1 MKRIICLAVFLGCML
16 SVLSVSAAQNVV
28 SLHKGYELLTKAS
41 EGYPD
46 SEEEKLT
53 NGRYGTPVAAGNA
66 SYYYRN
72 GEFVGFHRDD
82 ANADGN
88 FVILLDL
95 AESLEDLADFEIG
108 YLNETDVGIFAPVK
122 VTFYISDTRDGDFA
136 FVGERAISESTA
148 SGQQKAGVATVTP
161 ETPVS
166 GRYVMCIITPRGT
179 YREEDG
185 GTEKT
190 AAWTFIDEVTVLQGK
205 NPLSEPEENAGES
218 AGESGNDRGGSADA
232 SGAVGTA
239 GGASP
244 SAESRSPSAGDKG
257 LVLAAILGG
266 SALAAIALIG
276 RRRT

>member
-1 MKRIICLAVFLGCML
+1 MKRSICIAVFLGCML

-46 SEEEKLT
+46 EGDAQLT
-53 NGRYGTPVAAGNA
+53 NGKYGTPVANGDT

-72 GEFVGFHRDD
+72 GEFVGFNRSD
-82 ANADGN
+82 ANGDGN

-95 AESLEDLADFEIG
+95 AEPYDDLADFEIG

-122 VTFYISDTRDGDFA
+122 VAFYISDTRDGDFA
-136 FVGERAISESTA
+136 FVGERTLSESTA
-148 SGQQKAGVATVTP
+148 AGQHKAGVATVTP

-166 GRYVMCIITPRGT
+166 GRYVMCVITPRGT
-179 YREEDG
+179 YEESG
-185 GTEKT
+185 AEKT
-190 AAWTFIDEVTVLQGK
+190 ATWTFIDELTVLQGK
-205 NPLSEPEENAGES
+205 NPLSEPGES
-218 AGESGNDRGGSADA
+218 TGESVDDSGSL
-232 SGAVGTA
+232 SGSESAPPVGTRA
-239 GGASP
+239 
-244 SAESRSPSAGDKG
+244 PSAGDKG
-257 LVLAAILGG
+257 LIFAALLGG